1 MLTVRQKI
9 YYSMCRTGTT
19 ILLNVV
25 FVATFWMYTNQV
37 NLDPVLNGIGNAV
50 GKIVI
55 GISSVVVGIVS
66 DSLSSK
72 SKLGRRKFFIW
83 TGAPALAF
91 SFVMLFTPQFFI
103 PLGSQTTKFVWL
115 LVWNSAFHLFYGY
128 LVIPYQSWMPEIT
141 SETERIQVSGLMSTV
156 NLIGSAIG
164 GGFVLVMSGFISEDP
179 QGIYGNAGKYLLIFA
194 LLFAVLELLFFL
206 PALLKIKEK
215 KIEVKKKKAWSEIK
229 IALRNRN
236 YMIWVGGF
244 TILNVGVTIM
254 SALILDFVENVIGI
268 VNAKEKFLFAAVML
282 CVIVLGFLF
291 WGRFAKKFGKKWSL
305 IVAFTWLLIWV
316 PITPLIGKITFISP
330 IVQGYVFGIGTVFG
344 ISAVY
349 LFSYAILADFADKDE
364 RDTFENR
371 SGLYTGFKSL
381 PFNIAQAIGFI
392 TAGFLR
398 GWTKVVGSET
408 INLGLVWLG
417 PICAIFILLSLPIIW
432 KGDFDPFLKDEKVK
446 TTSIFKQMFSK
457 KN

>member
-1 MLTVRQKI
+1 MLTIRQKI
-9 YYSMCRTGTT
+9 YYSICRMGIT

-37 NLDPVLNGIGNAV
+37 NLDPVLNGIGNAI

-55 GISSVVVGIVS
+55 GFSSVVVGIVS

-91 SFVMLFTPQFFI
+91 SFVMLFTPQFII
-103 PLGSQTTKFVWL
+103 PLGSQTMKFVWL
-115 LVWNSAFHLFYGY
+115 LIWNSLFHLFYGY
-128 LVIPYQSWMPEIT
+128 LVIPYLSWMPEIT
-141 SETERIQVSGLMSTV
+141 SEDERVQLSGLMNTV
-156 NLIGSAIG
+156 NIIGGAIG
-164 GGFVLVMSGFISEDP
+164 AGFVLVMSGFIRDDP
-179 QGIYGNAGKYLLIFA
+179 QGIYGEAGKYLLIFA

-215 KIEVKKKKAWSEIK
+215 EIETKKKKACSEIK
-229 IALRNRN
+229 VALRNRN

-244 TILNVGVTIM
+244 TILNVGLTIVA
-254 SALILDFVENVIGI
+254 ALILDFLEKVLGI
-268 VNAKEKFLFAAVML
+268 VNAMEKFLFGAIML
-282 CVIVLGFLF
+282 FVYILSFLF
-291 WGRFAKKFGKKWSL
+291 WGRFSKKFGKKWSL
-305 IVAFTWLLIWV
+305 IIAFTWLLIWL
-316 PITPLIGKITFISP
+316 PITPLVGKIPLIP
-330 IVQGYVFGIGTVFG
+330 LIVQGYGFGIGAVFG
-344 ISAVY
+344 VSAVY

-364 RDTFENR
+364 RETSENR

-381 PFNIAQAIGFI
+381 PFNIAQAIGFVA
-392 TAGFLR
+392 AGFVR

-408 INLGLVWLG
+408 INIGLVWMG

-432 KGDFDPFLKDEKVK
+432 KGDFDPFMKDEKVK
-446 TTSIFKQMFSK
+446 TTSIFKQIFSK

>member
-1 MLTVRQKI
+1 
-9 YYSMCRTGTT
+9 
-19 ILLNVV
+19 
-25 FVATFWMYTNQV
+25 
-37 NLDPVLNGIGNAV
+37 
-50 GKIVI
+50 
-55 GISSVVVGIVS
+55 
-66 DSLSSK
+66 
-72 SKLGRRKFFIW
+72 
-83 TGAPALAF
+83 
-91 SFVMLFTPQFFI
+91 
-103 PLGSQTTKFVWL
+103 
-115 LVWNSAFHLFYGY
+115 
-128 LVIPYQSWMPEIT
+128 
-141 SETERIQVSGLMSTV
+141 
-156 NLIGSAIG
+156 
-164 GGFVLVMSGFISEDP
+164 
-179 QGIYGNAGKYLLIFA
+179 
-194 LLFAVLELLFFL
+194 
-206 PALLKIKEK
+206 
-215 KIEVKKKKAWSEIK
+215 
-229 IALRNRN
+229 
-236 YMIWVGGF
+236 
-244 TILNVGVTIM
+244 M